1 MSTAADRYVDAYRAE
16 KPAGDPWLTERREAA
31 IARFAELGF
40 PTLRTEAW
48 KYTNVAPLTRTA
60 FTPAR
65 PAQVTREAVAPFL
78 IDGCRH
84 VVLTNGRLAPELS
97 NFAVAP
103 LSWAE
108 RDLIGD
114 NIGSFAALNTALMP
128 DAAVLRLADGAMV
141 QVLHVAAPGGTELFN
156 PRVIVIADVNASA
169 TLVESYVGSGVYW
182 TNAVTTILAGQGAQL
197 THVKLQD
204 EALQG
209 FHTGACRV
217 EIARDAHYRSLV
229 LSSGARLARNEIS
242 AALIGEGAQCNL
254 DGIALVAAGQHADA
268 TTLLDHRVPH
278 GASRECYKS
287 VVDDDGRSVFQGSI
301 LVGHDAQKTDARQM
315 HRALLLSP
323 QAHADAKPEL
333 RIFADDVKCAHGAT
347 VGDLDAESLF
357 YLRSRGVDLETAR
370 GLLIEAFVTELF
382 EPIAA
387 PAIRAALDA
396 RLHRW
401 LA

>member
-84 VVLTNGRLAPELS
+84 VVLANGRLAPELS

-197 THVKLQD
+197 THVTLQD
-204 EALQG
+204 EALQ
-209 FHTGACRV
+209 
-217 EIARDAHYRSLV
+217 
-229 LSSGARLARNEIS
+229 LARHLATQPTKGLGMIKKLLTESTSNSLHQQLELEKQAMSILS
-242 AALIGEGAQCNL
+242 RSHDYQEG
-254 DGIALVAAGQHADA
+254 VAAF
-268 TTLLDHRVPH
+268 L
-278 GASRECYKS
+278 EK
-287 VVDDDGRSVFQGSI
+287 
-301 LVGHDAQKTDARQM
+301 
-315 HRALLLSP
+315 RAP
-323 QAHADAKPEL
+323 RFKGE
-333 RIFADDVKCAHGAT
+333 
-347 VGDLDAESLF
+347 
-357 YLRSRGVDLETAR
+357 
-370 GLLIEAFVTELF
+370 
-382 EPIAA
+382 
-387 PAIRAALDA
+387 
-396 RLHRW
+396 
-401 LA
+401 

>member
-84 VVLTNGRLAPELS
+84 VVLANGRLAPELS
-97 NFAVAP
+97 DFAVAP

-156 PRVIVIADVNASA
+156 PRVIAIADVNASA

-242 AALIGEGAQCNL
+242 AALIGEGAQCDL

-278 GASRECYKS
+278 GTSRECYKS

-387 PAIRAALDA
+387 PAIRAELDA

>member
-1 MSTAADRYVDAYRAE
+1 MSTPAERYVDAYRAE
-16 KPAGDPWLTERREAA
+16 KPAGDPWLRERREAA

-48 KYTNVAPLTRTA
+48 KYTNVAPLMRTP

-65 PAQVTREAVAPFL
+65 PAKIAREAIAPLL
-78 IDGCRH
+78 IEGCRH
-84 VVLTNGRLAPELS
+84 VVLANGRLVPELS
-97 NFAVAP
+97 DFPAAP

-114 NIGSFAALNTALMP
+114 DAGPFAALNTALMP
-128 DAAVLRLADGAMV
+128 DTAVLRLPDGAMV
-141 QVLHVAAPGGTELFN
+141 QVVHVAAPSGTELSN
-156 PRVIVIADVNASA
+156 PRLIVIADVNASA
-169 TLVESYVGSGVYW
+169 TLVESYAGSGVYW
-182 TNAVTTILAGQGAQL
+182 TNAMTTVLAGQGAQL

-229 LSSGARLARNEIS
+229 LSCGARLARNEIS
-242 AALIGEGAQCNL
+242 AALIGAGAQCNL

-268 TTLLDHRVPH
+268 TTLLDHRVPR
-278 GASRECYKS
+278 GTSRECYKS
-287 VVDDDGRSVFQGSI
+287 VVDGDGRSVFQGSI
-301 LVGHDAQKTDARQM
+301 VVAQDAQKTDARQM

-333 RIFADDVKCAHGAT
+333 RIYADDVKCAHGTT
-347 VGDLDAESLF
+347 VGELDADSLF
-357 YLRSRGVDLETAR
+357 YLRSRGVDLEAAR
-370 GLLIEAFVTELF
+370 GLLIQAFVTELF
-382 EPIAA
+382 EPVAA

-396 RLHRW
+396 RLQRW
-401 LA
+401 LS